1 MLVERLQDFL
11 NVVLVFKK
19 KNHEAKKKKIYEK
32 QYHRPTLVFS
42 KKGQILEHFTQH
54 KSPFSDE

>member
-1 MLVERLQDFL
+1 MLNEMLQDFL
-11 NVVLVFKK
+11 NVVLGFLKK
-19 KNHEAKKKKIYEK
+19 ITKQKKKIYEK